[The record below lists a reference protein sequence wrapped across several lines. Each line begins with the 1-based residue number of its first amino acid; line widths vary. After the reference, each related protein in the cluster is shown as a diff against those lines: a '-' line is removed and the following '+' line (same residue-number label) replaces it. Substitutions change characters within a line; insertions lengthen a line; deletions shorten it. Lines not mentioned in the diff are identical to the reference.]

1 MQGIVVTGAC
11 YWVQLWVVEKKGP
24 LFAVTFT
31 PLALIFTAIFSAF
44 LWKEILYLGR
54 YVYIYIYIFFQ
65 LLLLYNFI
73 LFFLQLINNK
83 YILGS
88 LCGGVLLVGG
98 LYCVIWGKNREAENK
113 EKAAHT
119 TTATTHH
126 IAIANIP
133 IAKAEVQTI
142 TSVV

>member
-1 MQGIVVTGAC
+1 MLLGAAMGCGEERAPFCSHIHSIGSHFYC
-11 YWVQLWVVEKKGP
+11 YLLCIFVERDS
-24 LFAVTFT
+24 LFGKV
-31 PLALIFTAIFSAF
+31 
-44 LWKEILYLGR
+44 R
-54 YVYIYIYIFFQ
+54 IYIYIFFQ

-119 TTATTHH
+119 TTTTTHH